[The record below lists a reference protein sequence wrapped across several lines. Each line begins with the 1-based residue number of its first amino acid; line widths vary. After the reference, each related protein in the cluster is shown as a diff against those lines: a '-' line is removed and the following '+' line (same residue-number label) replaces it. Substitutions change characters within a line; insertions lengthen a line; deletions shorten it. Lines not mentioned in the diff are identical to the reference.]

1 MWWGTGRARFLLPG
15 TSVTKGQTSRAHE
28 DIPGRGNS
36 MCAGLKACK
45 KEKCGVPR
53 CRNLMHAD
61 CHRCCQTAQG
71 WSFRPAS
78 CSGLSCSSPQA
89 PRTYSVQSPV
99 PGVGPE
105 CGIEAG
111 AWVREKDFVI
121 SYRHKDLCGW
131 YCSGGEGEAVGK
143 SCQRRIMGELGD
155 LLIRVIP
162 EQADFR
168 TVEKG
173 PLCVCM
179 GSFSSLCPCS
189 WGSADLT
196 CLALVLALGGL
207 PGKPLASS
215 RDVPRGEESG

>member
-1 MWWGTGRARFLLPG
+1 
-15 TSVTKGQTSRAHE
+15 
-28 DIPGRGNS
+28 
-36 MCAGLKACK
+36 MCVGLKAFK
-45 KEKCGVPR
+45 KEKCGVPW
-53 CRNLMHAD
+53 CRNLMGSD
-61 CHRCCQTAQG
+61 CHRCCQAAQG

-78 CSGLSCSSPQA
+78 CSGLSCSSLQA
-89 PRTYSVQSPV
+89 PRTSSVQSTV

-105 CGIEAG
+105 CGIESG

-131 YCSGGEGEAVGK
+131 CYSGGEGEAVGK

-162 EQADFR
+162 EQEDFQ

-173 PLCVCM
+173 PLCVCV
-179 GSFSSLCPCS
+179 GSFSSFCLCS
-189 WGSADLT
+189 WGSGDLT
-196 CLALVLALGGL
+196 CLAMVLALGGL

-215 RDVPRGEESG
+215 RDVPRGEERRGEWVIQAVFSDTAPLPIAWKRVSKTSFPWILQQ